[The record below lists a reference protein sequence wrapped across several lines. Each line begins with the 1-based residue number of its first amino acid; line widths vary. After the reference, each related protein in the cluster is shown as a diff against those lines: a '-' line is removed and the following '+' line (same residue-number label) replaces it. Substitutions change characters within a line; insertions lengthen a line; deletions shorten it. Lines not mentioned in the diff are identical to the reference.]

1 MSIEEEQIQSN
12 CEKIQKILD
21 RHPERNITVI
31 RKSQDYCYIKVKNS
45 KHVIYT
51 GNTED
56 TQKELRRYLEP
67 TLEEIQE
74 ADSNYKIIQE
84 EIKKFPRGTIDVR
97 RININYY
104 ELRYKDEYTET
115 FCTFNTG
122 ATFVNLRDMLN
133 CRVRRRE
140 KENELLAETQA
151 LLNNSQ
157 YNWMEIRKTRYFE
170 HWQVMDKSNGR
181 VRFEDR
187 ADKVAKVVKEI
198 TQNQ

>member
-1 MSIEEEQIQSN
+1 MSIEEEKIQSN
-12 CEKIQKILD
+12 CEKIQHILD
-21 RHPERNITVI
+21 RYPERNITVI
-31 RKSQDYCYIKVKNS
+31 RKSQDYCYIKVKKS

-51 GNTED
+51 GNTEE
-56 TQKELRRYLEP
+56 TLKELRRYFEP
-67 TLEEIQE
+67 TKEEIQE

-151 LLNNSQ
+151 LINNSQ
-157 YNWMEIRKTRYFE
+157 YKSLKVEQVKNEDK
-170 HWQVMDKSNGR
+170 WQIIDTKNNK
-181 VRFEDR
+181 VRFKDIP
-187 ADKVAKVVKEI
+187 AKVYDTIREI